1 MNKTQK
7 NTVFTT
13 IGSNG
18 QFVVVNKSK
27 DNAAHVNLSSNG
39 QTKRIV
45 LFVVDSLGYAL
56 RFHNILTTVIT
67 NIVFLR
73 GVQTMLNHCRFVKP
87 KFLVLTVRIRF
98 AKQYIT

>member
-27 DNAAHVNLSSNG
+27 DNAAHVNLSRNG
-39 QTKRIV
+39 QTKRII

-56 RFHNILTTVIT
+56 
-67 NIVFLR
+67 
-73 GVQTMLNHCRFVKP
+73 
-87 KFLVLTVRIRF
+87 
-98 AKQYIT
+98 